1 MSNQAEIIKAVSL
14 ICIEYGLEPFSDD
27 RMDMWCRG
35 LERFPDGAV
44 RRSVANHIMTNKFK
58 PQLADIVQGCNA
70 QQENLW
76 LGAEEAWATVPKHE
90 SETALMTKE
99 VAEALG
105 IAQTLLDDGDRIGA
119 RMSFKD
125 AYTRLVE
132 RSKALGK
139 KPEYFVSLGTDPVS
153 RINALADGV
162 RTNKIAIGRAT
173 ELVPELAYDIVKL
186 SGVKDHPL
194 LEAPSK
200 EGAKNIKKIMLM
212 LKREK

>member
-1 MSNQAEIIKAVSL
+1 MSNQTEVIKAVSL

-58 PQLADIVQGCNA
+58 PQLADIVQGCQA
-70 QQENLW
+70 QQDCLW
-76 LGAEEAWATVPKHE
+76 IGAEEAWAIVPKRD

-99 VAEALG
+99 IAEALG
-105 IAQTLLDDGDRIGA
+105 VAQPLLDDGDKIGA
-119 RMSFKD
+119 RMAFKD
-125 AYTRLVE
+125 AYTRLTE

-139 KPEYFVSLGTDPVS
+139 KPEYFVSLGTDPAGRV
-153 RINALADGV
+153 NALADGV
-162 RTNKIAIGRAT
+162 RTNKITIGRAT

-194 LEAPSK
+194 LAAPSQ
-200 EGAKNIKKIMLM
+200 EGADQIKKIMLM
-212 LKREK
+212 LKGNK